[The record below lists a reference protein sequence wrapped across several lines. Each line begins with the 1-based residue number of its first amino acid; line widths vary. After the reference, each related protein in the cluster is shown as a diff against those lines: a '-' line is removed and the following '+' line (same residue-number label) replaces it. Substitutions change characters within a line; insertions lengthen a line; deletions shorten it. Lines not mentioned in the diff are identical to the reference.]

1 MSDNKWLP
9 VVGQECSVHYRD
21 GTLYIIKMLVTH
33 IGERLLVGR
42 ILSTRSEVSLTRN
55 NWDFKPIAPLKSETI
70 EQPNTKFKVG
80 DVIKH
85 KSGTLEFT
93 ILFIDKI
100 SAGVQHADGGGRH
113 FINLTNIEQYE
124 RVVPIRE
131 RLLDILN
138 GLDLYS
144 DWGIADMIL
153 EEFDVKEKS

>member
-9 VVGQECSVHYRD
+9 VVGQECSVYYRS
-21 GTLYIIKMLVTH
+21 GEICIPSILVIH
-33 IGERLLVGR
+33 VDDKFVIGY
-42 ILSTRSEVSLTRN
+42 SEGNKVEVYFEHTYWS
-55 NWDFKPIAPLKSETI
+55 FKPIIHLDSETI
-70 EQPNTKFKVG
+70 EQPNAKFKVG

-85 KSGTLEFT
+85 KSGTLELT
-93 ILFIDKI
+93 ILFIDKV

-113 FINLTNIEQYE
+113 FINLSTIEQYE

-144 DWGIADMIL
+144 DWGIADIIL